1 MKRVSITQDQILDA
15 SFYVNSPSAETVW
28 QDADSPRFFVVRNG
42 EMRIHA
48 KKEVGDEHTEVIRY
62 TDQLKD
68 FGIYLDSQLEEWTDK
83 GEEVFNWV
91 NNSWFEIWDS
101 KDTDYFSDPLFDLN
115 EAIQYAKNLQEAYG
129 NDKMVEW

>member
-28 QDADSPRFFVVRNG
+28 EDKDSPRFFVVRNG

-62 TDQLKD
+62 TDQLRD
-68 FGIYLDSQLEEWTDK
+68 FGIYLDSQLSEWTDK
-83 GEEVFNWV
+83 GEEVFCWV
-91 NNSWFEIWDS
+91 NNSWFEVWDS
-101 KDTDYFSDPLFDLN
+101 KDTDYFSEALFDLN
-115 EAIQYAKNLQEAYG
+115 EAIEYAKDLQLGYG
-129 NDKMVEW
+129 NDKVVE

>member
-1 MKRVSITQDQILDA
+1 MRRISLEKPLDA

-28 QDADSPRFFVVRNG
+28 EDADSPRFFVVRNG